1 MEGIKGYSERELTE
15 ERLYFSK
22 EDERA
27 LRKLLSK
34 AKKQAD
40 VDPATA
46 TLTLESEMKQLKDI
60 LGKYQLTDT
69 DYKKVIEWKHAD
81 DH

>member
-1 MEGIKGYSERELTE
+1 MEGVKGYSERELTE

-40 VDPATA
+40 VDPSTA
-46 TLTLESEMKQLKDI
+46 TQTLETEMKQLKDI
-60 LGKYQLTDT
+60 LGKYQITNT
-69 DYKKVIEWKHAD
+69 DYKKVIEWKHAE
-81 DH
+81 H